1 MWYEFSKLGVFLWF
15 SLFCQ
20 YPIFTAFIT
29 KLGAS
34 VGLIVIHID
43 KHRNASNEDLGN
55 RAWHSLATET
65 KHSLQWRDSMC
76 CWAKTKIGN
85 NETTTESP
93 HPLYLNI
100 LVYFSLV
107 VTRATKSSNL
117 LVHLEVSLGPDVRQ
131 QVWFVAVYYR
141 GWPVVLVLPPGVAVL
156 GPEDDGTSSSHR
168 PGQRLLF
175 VHPGVKVSKTDD
187 SRFTNT
193 WPLRLHLFN

>member
-1 MWYEFSKLGVFLWF
+1 M
-15 SLFCQ
+15 
-20 YPIFTAFIT
+20 
-29 KLGAS
+29 
-34 VGLIVIHID
+34 
-43 KHRNASNEDLGN
+43 
-55 RAWHSLATET
+55 
-65 KHSLQWRDSMC
+65 
-76 CWAKTKIGN
+76 
-85 NETTTESP
+85 
-93 HPLYLNI
+93 
-100 LVYFSLV
+100 YFSLV

-187 SRFTNT
+187 SRT
-193 WPLRLHLFN
+193 PDL